1 MKRLFIALFFVL
13 QMSSAYGI
21 PCFAFTGAKDNDW
34 ARVYEAAGDALDRA
48 DFALAEVLI
57 RRGMTATGG
66 SEFRKILVLELL
78 AELYEKQG
86 KLFEAE
92 IVLRVMVSHIERVTF
107 PPNILAAAYLKVG
120 ELNYRLN
127 DFDAAAGEA
136 LQAIPILVFCYGA
149 ESPQVAVALNNLAA
163 AECSQDKLSEA
174 QAHFR
179 RALEIVRKNEGQKS
193 ELYGMTALNLAFVC
207 RRLENRK
214 EAAFWYQKAAKVLSL
229 VRGANDPDA
238 IEAARQFSMSTRK
251 IH

>member
-1 MKRLFIALFFVL
+1 MKRLFIALFLVL
-13 QMSSAYGI
+13 QMSVAYGF
-21 PCFAFTGAKDNDW
+21 PCFAFTSAKDNDW
-34 ARVYEAAGDALDRA
+34 ARIYEAAGDALDRA

-179 RALEIVRKNEGQKS
+179 RALEIVRKNQGQKS

-229 VRGANDPDA
+229 IRGANDPDA